1 MGHPWWGIAGALA
14 IELVRNLVNLHQ
26 FDHWLRNRNRRDPP
40 DAGGLWGD
48 LVSQVSRLHRRKQFH
63 KKRLLSLFRELR
75 RSTASMPDGVVALN
89 SANEIVWFNRKA
101 AELLGLKR
109 KTDFGIQIAG
119 LLRVPEF
126 SRYLAKGDYSA
137 SLRVP
142 PRVGDATTLEFQGVP
157 YGEGQVFLLV
167 RDVTRQSQLE
177 TMRKD
182 FVANASHELRSPL
195 TVIAGYLE
203 TLALDEDLP
212 ADLRPPLLEMR
223 RQAEEVEVVH
233 AVYVIDDHD
242 ILLGSLSLKKL
253 LTTGARTP
261 IADVYDRSVRSV
273 TSTTD
278 EVEVARIMKKYDLFV
293 VPVVDDMGRLLGRI
307 TIDDI
312 VDVIQDE
319 ADSNYQ
325 LMSGLSD
332 EVEAGDGLFE
342 MTRARL
348 PCLMVGLVGGIL
360 TSTVVGRNEGE
371 LALLPQL
378 AFFMPLIGAMGGNVG
393 VQSSAIVVQGLANSN
408 MPGTLW
414 SRLSRELGVGLL
426 NGLLCALAIL
436 AYSWAVGHGL
446 LFAVAVG
453 VSLLSVII
461 FASLF
466 GTAVPWA
473 LNHYGIDPA
482 LATGPFIT
490 TTNDILGLSIYFAIA
505 NALLG

>member
-1 MGHPWWGIAGALA
+1 VGHPWWGIAGALA

-109 KTDFGIQIAG
+109 KTDFGLQIAG

-195 TVIAGYLE
+195 TVISGYLE
-203 TLALDEDLP
+203 TLALDDTLP
-212 ADLRPPLLEMR
+212 DDLRGPIGEMR
-223 RQAEEVEVVH
+223 RQSERMTTIISDLLELSRLEATDEQVV
-233 AVYVIDDHD
+233 
-242 ILLGSLSLKKL
+242 G
-253 LTTGARTP
+253 TP
-261 IADVYDRSVRSV
+261 IDV
-273 TSTTD
+273 
-278 EVEVARIMKKYDLFV
+278 
-293 VPVVDDMGRLLGRI
+293 
-307 TIDDI
+307 
-312 VDVIQDE
+312 
-319 ADSNYQ
+319 
-325 LMSGLSD
+325 
-332 EVEAGDGLFE
+332 
-342 MTRARL
+342 
-348 PCLMVGLVGGIL
+348 
-360 TSTVVGRNEGE
+360 
-371 LALLPQL
+371 
-378 AFFMPLIGAMGGNVG
+378 
-393 VQSSAIVVQGLANSN
+393 
-408 MPGTLW
+408 
-414 SRLSRELGVGLL
+414 VGLL
-426 NGLLCALAIL
+426 TLLRKDLSARDAKAHAVELRIESPDGLMGDQGLIHSAFWNLVDNAAKYTPPGGTITLRWWTDDDGGHFAVTDTGPGIAAEHLPRLTERFYRVDPGRARDKGGSGLGLAIVRHVL
-436 AYSWAVGHGL
+436 QKHGGELKIESVEGRGSTFSCHFAPLRLVRESVAKATDSRYSAEQDL
-446 LFAVAVG
+446 E
-453 VSLLSVII
+453 
-461 FASLF
+461 
-466 GTAVPWA
+466 
-473 LNHYGIDPA
+473 N
-482 LATGPFIT
+482 
-490 TTNDILGLSIYFAIA
+490 
-505 NALLG
+505 

>member
-195 TVIAGYLE
+195 TVISGYLE
-203 TLALDEDLP
+203 TLALDDTLP
-212 ADLRPPLLEMR
+212 DDLRGPIGEMR
-223 RQAEEVEVVH
+223 RQSERMTTIISDLLELSRLEATDEQVV
-233 AVYVIDDHD
+233 
-242 ILLGSLSLKKL
+242 G
-253 LTTGARTP
+253 TP
-261 IADVYDRSVRSV
+261 IDV
-273 TSTTD
+273 
-278 EVEVARIMKKYDLFV
+278 
-293 VPVVDDMGRLLGRI
+293 
-307 TIDDI
+307 
-312 VDVIQDE
+312 
-319 ADSNYQ
+319 
-325 LMSGLSD
+325 
-332 EVEAGDGLFE
+332 
-342 MTRARL
+342 
-348 PCLMVGLVGGIL
+348 
-360 TSTVVGRNEGE
+360 
-371 LALLPQL
+371 
-378 AFFMPLIGAMGGNVG
+378 
-393 VQSSAIVVQGLANSN
+393 
-408 MPGTLW
+408 
-414 SRLSRELGVGLL
+414 VGLL
-426 NGLLCALAIL
+426 TLLRKDLSARDAKAHAVELRIESPDGLMGDQGLIHSAFWNLVDNAAKYTPSGGTITLRWWTDDDGGHFAVTDTGPGIAVEHLPRLTERFYRVDPGRARDKGGSGLGLAIVRHVL
-436 AYSWAVGHGL
+436 QKHGGELKIESVEGRGSTFSCHFAPLRLVRESVAKATDSRYSAEQDL
-446 LFAVAVG
+446 E
-453 VSLLSVII
+453 
-461 FASLF
+461 
-466 GTAVPWA
+466 
-473 LNHYGIDPA
+473 N
-482 LATGPFIT
+482 
-490 TTNDILGLSIYFAIA
+490 
-505 NALLG
+505 

>member
-195 TVIAGYLE
+195 TVISGYLE
-203 TLALDEDLP
+203 TLALDDTLP
-212 ADLRPPLLEMR
+212 DDLRGPIGEMR
-223 RQAEEVEVVH
+223 RQSERMTTIISDLLELSRLEATDEQVV
-233 AVYVIDDHD
+233 
-242 ILLGSLSLKKL
+242 G
-253 LTTGARTP
+253 TP
-261 IADVYDRSVRSV
+261 IDV
-273 TSTTD
+273 
-278 EVEVARIMKKYDLFV
+278 
-293 VPVVDDMGRLLGRI
+293 
-307 TIDDI
+307 
-312 VDVIQDE
+312 
-319 ADSNYQ
+319 
-325 LMSGLSD
+325 
-332 EVEAGDGLFE
+332 
-342 MTRARL
+342 
-348 PCLMVGLVGGIL
+348 
-360 TSTVVGRNEGE
+360 
-371 LALLPQL
+371 
-378 AFFMPLIGAMGGNVG
+378 
-393 VQSSAIVVQGLANSN
+393 
-408 MPGTLW
+408 
-414 SRLSRELGVGLL
+414 VGLL
-426 NGLLCALAIL
+426 TLLRKDLSARDAKAHAVELRIESPDGLMGDQGLIHSAFWNLVDNAAKYTPPGGTITLRWWTDDDGGHFSVTDTGPGIAAEHLPRLTERFYRVDPGRARDKGGSGLGLAIVRHVL
-436 AYSWAVGHGL
+436 QKHGGELKIESVEGRGSTFSCHFAPLRLVRESVAKATDSRYSAEQDL
-446 LFAVAVG
+446 E
-453 VSLLSVII
+453 
-461 FASLF
+461 
-466 GTAVPWA
+466 
-473 LNHYGIDPA
+473 N
-482 LATGPFIT
+482 
-490 TTNDILGLSIYFAIA
+490 
-505 NALLG
+505 

>member
-1 MGHPWWGIAGALA
+1 VGHPWWGIAGALA

-195 TVIAGYLE
+195 TVISGYLE
-203 TLALDEDLP
+203 TLALDETLP
-212 ADLRPPLLEMR
+212 DDLRGPIGEMR
-223 RQAEEVEVVH
+223 RQSERMTTIISDLLELSRLEATDEQVV
-233 AVYVIDDHD
+233 
-242 ILLGSLSLKKL
+242 G
-253 LTTGARTP
+253 TP
-261 IADVYDRSVRSV
+261 IDV
-273 TSTTD
+273 
-278 EVEVARIMKKYDLFV
+278 
-293 VPVVDDMGRLLGRI
+293 
-307 TIDDI
+307 
-312 VDVIQDE
+312 
-319 ADSNYQ
+319 
-325 LMSGLSD
+325 
-332 EVEAGDGLFE
+332 
-342 MTRARL
+342 
-348 PCLMVGLVGGIL
+348 
-360 TSTVVGRNEGE
+360 
-371 LALLPQL
+371 
-378 AFFMPLIGAMGGNVG
+378 
-393 VQSSAIVVQGLANSN
+393 
-408 MPGTLW
+408 
-414 SRLSRELGVGLL
+414 VGLL
-426 NGLLCALAIL
+426 TLLRKDLSARDAKAHAVELRIESPDGLMGDQGLIHSAFWNLVDNAAKYTPPGGTITLRWWTDDDGGHFAVTDTGPGIAVEHLPRLTERFYRVDPGRARDKGGSGLGLAIVRHVL
-436 AYSWAVGHGL
+436 QKHGGELKIESVEGRGSTFSCHFAPLRLVRESVAKATDSRYSAEQDL
-446 LFAVAVG
+446 E
-453 VSLLSVII
+453 
-461 FASLF
+461 
-466 GTAVPWA
+466 
-473 LNHYGIDPA
+473 N
-482 LATGPFIT
+482 
-490 TTNDILGLSIYFAIA
+490 
-505 NALLG
+505 

>member
-195 TVIAGYLE
+195 TVISGYLE
-203 TLALDEDLP
+203 TLALDDTLP
-212 ADLRPPLLEMR
+212 DDLRGPIGEMR
-223 RQAEEVEVVH
+223 RQSERMTTIISDLLELSRLEATDEQVV
-233 AVYVIDDHD
+233 
-242 ILLGSLSLKKL
+242 G
-253 LTTGARTP
+253 TP
-261 IADVYDRSVRSV
+261 IDV
-273 TSTTD
+273 
-278 EVEVARIMKKYDLFV
+278 
-293 VPVVDDMGRLLGRI
+293 
-307 TIDDI
+307 
-312 VDVIQDE
+312 
-319 ADSNYQ
+319 
-325 LMSGLSD
+325 
-332 EVEAGDGLFE
+332 
-342 MTRARL
+342 
-348 PCLMVGLVGGIL
+348 
-360 TSTVVGRNEGE
+360 
-371 LALLPQL
+371 
-378 AFFMPLIGAMGGNVG
+378 
-393 VQSSAIVVQGLANSN
+393 
-408 MPGTLW
+408 
-414 SRLSRELGVGLL
+414 VGLL
-426 NGLLCALAIL
+426 TLLRKDLSARDAKAHVVELRIESPDGLMGDQGLIHSAFWNLVDNAAKYTPSGGTITLRWWTDDDGGHFAVTDTGPGIAVEHLPRLTERFYRVDPGRARDKGGSGLGLAIVRHVL
-436 AYSWAVGHGL
+436 QKHGGELKIESVEGRGSTFSCHFAPLRLVRESVAKATDSRYSAEQDL
-446 LFAVAVG
+446 E
-453 VSLLSVII
+453 
-461 FASLF
+461 
-466 GTAVPWA
+466 
-473 LNHYGIDPA
+473 N
-482 LATGPFIT
+482 
-490 TTNDILGLSIYFAIA
+490 
-505 NALLG
+505 

>member
-1 MGHPWWGIAGALA
+1 MGHPGWGIAGALA

-126 SRYLAKGDYSA
+126 SRYLSKGDYSA

-195 TVIAGYLE
+195 TVISGYLE
-203 TLALDEDLP
+203 TLALDDTLP
-212 ADLRPPLLEMR
+212 DDLRGPIGEMR
-223 RQAEEVEVVH
+223 RQSERMTMIISDLLELSRLEATDEQVVGTPIDVAGLLTLLRKDLAAREAKAH
-233 AVYVIDDHD
+233 AVELRIESPDGLMGDQGLIHSAFWNLVDNAAKYTPPGGSITLRWWTDDDGGHF
-242 ILLGSLSLKKL
+242 
-253 LTTGARTP
+253 
-261 IADVYDRSVRSV
+261 SV
-273 TSTTD
+273 TDTGPGIAAEHLPRLTERFYRVD
-278 EVEVARIMKKYDLFV
+278 PGRARDK
-293 VPVVDDMGRLLGRI
+293 GG
-307 TIDDI
+307 
-312 VDVIQDE
+312 
-319 ADSNYQ
+319 
-325 LMSGLSD
+325 SGL
-332 EVEAGDGLFE
+332 GLAIV
-342 MTRARL
+342 RHVL
-348 PCLMVGLVGGIL
+348 QKHG
-360 TSTVVGRNEGE
+360 GE
-371 LALLPQL
+371 LKIESVEGRGST
-378 AFFMPLIGAMGGNVG
+378 FSCHFVPLRLVRESVAKATDTRY
-393 VQSSAIVVQGLANSN
+393 SAEQHSN
-408 MPGTLW
+408 
-414 SRLSRELGVGLL
+414 E
-426 NGLLCALAIL
+426 
-436 AYSWAVGHGL
+436 
-446 LFAVAVG
+446 
-453 VSLLSVII
+453 
-461 FASLF
+461 
-466 GTAVPWA
+466 
-473 LNHYGIDPA
+473 
-482 LATGPFIT
+482 
-490 TTNDILGLSIYFAIA
+490 
-505 NALLG
+505 

>member
-182 FVANASHELRSPL
+182 FVANATHELRSPL
-195 TVIAGYLE
+195 TVISGYLE
-203 TLALDEDLP
+203 TLALDDTLP
-212 ADLRPPLLEMR
+212 DDLRGPIGEMR
-223 RQAEEVEVVH
+223 RQSERMTTIISDLLELSRLEATDEQVV
-233 AVYVIDDHD
+233 
-242 ILLGSLSLKKL
+242 G
-253 LTTGARTP
+253 TP
-261 IADVYDRSVRSV
+261 IDV
-273 TSTTD
+273 
-278 EVEVARIMKKYDLFV
+278 
-293 VPVVDDMGRLLGRI
+293 
-307 TIDDI
+307 
-312 VDVIQDE
+312 
-319 ADSNYQ
+319 
-325 LMSGLSD
+325 
-332 EVEAGDGLFE
+332 
-342 MTRARL
+342 
-348 PCLMVGLVGGIL
+348 
-360 TSTVVGRNEGE
+360 
-371 LALLPQL
+371 
-378 AFFMPLIGAMGGNVG
+378 
-393 VQSSAIVVQGLANSN
+393 
-408 MPGTLW
+408 
-414 SRLSRELGVGLL
+414 VGLL
-426 NGLLCALAIL
+426 TLLRKDLSARDAKAHAVELRIESPDGLMGDQGLIHSAFWNLVDNAAKYTPPGGTITLRWWTDDDGGHFAVTDTGPGIAVEHLPRLTERFYRVDPGRARDKGGSGLGLAIVRHVL
-436 AYSWAVGHGL
+436 QKHGGELKIESVEGRGSTFSCHFAPLRLVRESVAKATDSRYSAEQDL
-446 LFAVAVG
+446 E
-453 VSLLSVII
+453 
-461 FASLF
+461 
-466 GTAVPWA
+466 
-473 LNHYGIDPA
+473 N
-482 LATGPFIT
+482 
-490 TTNDILGLSIYFAIA
+490 
-505 NALLG
+505 

>member
-195 TVIAGYLE
+195 TVISGYLE
-203 TLALDEDLP
+203 TLALDDTLP
-212 ADLRPPLLEMR
+212 DDLRGPIGEMR
-223 RQAEEVEVVH
+223 RQSERMTTIISDLLELSRLEATDEQVV
-233 AVYVIDDHD
+233 
-242 ILLGSLSLKKL
+242 G
-253 LTTGARTP
+253 TP
-261 IADVYDRSVRSV
+261 IDV
-273 TSTTD
+273 
-278 EVEVARIMKKYDLFV
+278 
-293 VPVVDDMGRLLGRI
+293 
-307 TIDDI
+307 
-312 VDVIQDE
+312 
-319 ADSNYQ
+319 
-325 LMSGLSD
+325 
-332 EVEAGDGLFE
+332 
-342 MTRARL
+342 
-348 PCLMVGLVGGIL
+348 
-360 TSTVVGRNEGE
+360 
-371 LALLPQL
+371 
-378 AFFMPLIGAMGGNVG
+378 
-393 VQSSAIVVQGLANSN
+393 
-408 MPGTLW
+408 
-414 SRLSRELGVGLL
+414 VGLL
-426 NGLLCALAIL
+426 TLLRKDLAAREAKAHAVELRIESPDGLMGDQGLIHSAFWNLVDNAAKYTPPGGSITLRWWTDEDGGHLSVTDTGPGIPAEHLPRLTERFYRPDRSRERSTGGFGLGLAITK
-436 AYSWAVGHGL
+436 AYLRVLGGSLHHEPAVPRGSVFRLELPASWA
-446 LFAVAVG
+446 
-453 VSLLSVII
+453 
-461 FASLF
+461 
-466 GTAVPWA
+466 GT
-473 LNHYGIDPA
+473 GD
-482 LATGPFIT
+482 ATRRRKFPSEISG
-490 TTNDILGLSIYFAIA
+490 
-505 NALLG
+505 

>member
-1 MGHPWWGIAGALA
+1 VGHPWWGIAGALA

-195 TVIAGYLE
+195 TVISGYLE
-203 TLALDEDLP
+203 TLALDDTLP
-212 ADLRPPLLEMR
+212 DDLRGPIGEMR
-223 RQAEEVEVVH
+223 RQSERMTTIISDLLELSRLEATDEQVV
-233 AVYVIDDHD
+233 
-242 ILLGSLSLKKL
+242 G
-253 LTTGARTP
+253 TP
-261 IADVYDRSVRSV
+261 IDV
-273 TSTTD
+273 
-278 EVEVARIMKKYDLFV
+278 
-293 VPVVDDMGRLLGRI
+293 
-307 TIDDI
+307 
-312 VDVIQDE
+312 
-319 ADSNYQ
+319 
-325 LMSGLSD
+325 
-332 EVEAGDGLFE
+332 
-342 MTRARL
+342 
-348 PCLMVGLVGGIL
+348 
-360 TSTVVGRNEGE
+360 
-371 LALLPQL
+371 
-378 AFFMPLIGAMGGNVG
+378 
-393 VQSSAIVVQGLANSN
+393 
-408 MPGTLW
+408 
-414 SRLSRELGVGLL
+414 VGLL
-426 NGLLCALAIL
+426 TLLRKDLSARDAKAHAVELRIESPDGLMGDQGLIHSAFWNLVDNAAKYTPPGGTITL
-436 AYSWAVGHGL
+436 RWWTDDDGGH
-446 LFAVAVG
+446 FAV
-453 VSLLSVII
+453 
-461 FASLF
+461 
-466 GTAVPWA
+466 T
-473 LNHYGIDPA
+473 D
-482 LATGPFIT
+482 TGP
-490 TTNDILGLSIYFAIA
+490 GIA
-505 NALLG
+505 VEHLPRLTERFYRVDAGRARD

>member
-1 MGHPWWGIAGALA
+1 VGHPWWGIAGALA

-195 TVIAGYLE
+195 TVISGYLE
-203 TLALDEDLP
+203 TLALDDTLP
-212 ADLRPPLLEMR
+212 DDLRGPIGEMR
-223 RQAEEVEVVH
+223 RQSERMTTIISDLLELSRLEATDEQVV
-233 AVYVIDDHD
+233 
-242 ILLGSLSLKKL
+242 G
-253 LTTGARTP
+253 TP
-261 IADVYDRSVRSV
+261 IDV
-273 TSTTD
+273 
-278 EVEVARIMKKYDLFV
+278 
-293 VPVVDDMGRLLGRI
+293 
-307 TIDDI
+307 
-312 VDVIQDE
+312 
-319 ADSNYQ
+319 
-325 LMSGLSD
+325 
-332 EVEAGDGLFE
+332 
-342 MTRARL
+342 
-348 PCLMVGLVGGIL
+348 
-360 TSTVVGRNEGE
+360 
-371 LALLPQL
+371 
-378 AFFMPLIGAMGGNVG
+378 
-393 VQSSAIVVQGLANSN
+393 
-408 MPGTLW
+408 
-414 SRLSRELGVGLL
+414 VGLL
-426 NGLLCALAIL
+426 TLLRKDLSARDAKAHAVELRIESPDGLMGDQGLIHSAFWNLVDNAAKYTPSGGTITLRWWTDDDGGHFSVIDTGPGIAAEHLPRLTERFYRVDPGRARDKGGSGLGLAIVRHVL
-436 AYSWAVGHGL
+436 QKHGGELKIESVEGRGSTFSCHFAPLRLVRESVAKATDSRYSAEQDL
-446 LFAVAVG
+446 E
-453 VSLLSVII
+453 
-461 FASLF
+461 
-466 GTAVPWA
+466 
-473 LNHYGIDPA
+473 N
-482 LATGPFIT
+482 
-490 TTNDILGLSIYFAIA
+490 
-505 NALLG
+505 

>member
-26 FDHWLRNRNRRDPP
+26 FDHWLSNRNRRDPP

-195 TVIAGYLE
+195 TVISGYLE
-203 TLALDEDLP
+203 TLALDDTLP
-212 ADLRPPLLEMR
+212 DDLRGPIGEMR
-223 RQAEEVEVVH
+223 RQSERMTTIISDLLELSRLEATDEQVV
-233 AVYVIDDHD
+233 
-242 ILLGSLSLKKL
+242 G
-253 LTTGARTP
+253 TP
-261 IADVYDRSVRSV
+261 IDV
-273 TSTTD
+273 
-278 EVEVARIMKKYDLFV
+278 
-293 VPVVDDMGRLLGRI
+293 
-307 TIDDI
+307 
-312 VDVIQDE
+312 
-319 ADSNYQ
+319 
-325 LMSGLSD
+325 
-332 EVEAGDGLFE
+332 
-342 MTRARL
+342 
-348 PCLMVGLVGGIL
+348 
-360 TSTVVGRNEGE
+360 
-371 LALLPQL
+371 
-378 AFFMPLIGAMGGNVG
+378 
-393 VQSSAIVVQGLANSN
+393 
-408 MPGTLW
+408 
-414 SRLSRELGVGLL
+414 VGLL
-426 NGLLCALAIL
+426 TLLRKDLSARDAKAHAVELRIESPDGLMGDQGLIHSAFWNLVDNAAKYTPPGGTITLRWWTDDDGGHFSVIDTGPGIAAEHLPRLTERFYRVDPGRARDKGGSGLGLAIVRHVL
-436 AYSWAVGHGL
+436 QKHGGELKIESVEGRGSTFSCHFAPLRLVRESVAKATDSRYSAEQDL
-446 LFAVAVG
+446 E
-453 VSLLSVII
+453 
-461 FASLF
+461 
-466 GTAVPWA
+466 
-473 LNHYGIDPA
+473 N
-482 LATGPFIT
+482 
-490 TTNDILGLSIYFAIA
+490 
-505 NALLG
+505 

>member
-195 TVIAGYLE
+195 TVISGYLE
-203 TLALDEDLP
+203 TLALDDTLP
-212 ADLRPPLLEMR
+212 DDLRGPIGEMR
-223 RQAEEVEVVH
+223 RQSERMTTIISDLLELSRLEATDEQVV
-233 AVYVIDDHD
+233 
-242 ILLGSLSLKKL
+242 G
-253 LTTGARTP
+253 TP
-261 IADVYDRSVRSV
+261 IDV
-273 TSTTD
+273 
-278 EVEVARIMKKYDLFV
+278 
-293 VPVVDDMGRLLGRI
+293 
-307 TIDDI
+307 
-312 VDVIQDE
+312 
-319 ADSNYQ
+319 
-325 LMSGLSD
+325 
-332 EVEAGDGLFE
+332 
-342 MTRARL
+342 
-348 PCLMVGLVGGIL
+348 
-360 TSTVVGRNEGE
+360 
-371 LALLPQL
+371 
-378 AFFMPLIGAMGGNVG
+378 
-393 VQSSAIVVQGLANSN
+393 
-408 MPGTLW
+408 
-414 SRLSRELGVGLL
+414 VGLL
-426 NGLLCALAIL
+426 TLLRKDLSARDAKAHAVELRIESPDGLMGDQGLIHSAFWNLVDNAAKYTPSGGTITLRWWTDDDGGHFAVTDTGPGIAVEHLPRLTERFYRVDPGRARDKGGSGLGLAIVRHVL
-436 AYSWAVGHGL
+436 QKHGGELKIESVEGRGSTFSCHFAPLRLVSESVAKATDSRYSAEQDL
-446 LFAVAVG
+446 E
-453 VSLLSVII
+453 
-461 FASLF
+461 
-466 GTAVPWA
+466 
-473 LNHYGIDPA
+473 N
-482 LATGPFIT
+482 
-490 TTNDILGLSIYFAIA
+490 
-505 NALLG
+505 

>member
-1 MGHPWWGIAGALA
+1 VGHPWWGIAGALA

-109 KTDFGIQIAG
+109 KTDFGLQIAG

-195 TVIAGYLE
+195 TVISGYLE
-203 TLALDEDLP
+203 TLALDDTLP
-212 ADLRPPLLEMR
+212 DDLRGPIGEMR
-223 RQAEEVEVVH
+223 RQSERMTT
-233 AVYVIDDHD
+233 IISD
-242 ILLGSLSLKKL
+242 LLELSRLEA
-253 LTTGARTP
+253 TDEQVFGTP
-261 IADVYDRSVRSV
+261 IDV
-273 TSTTD
+273 
-278 EVEVARIMKKYDLFV
+278 
-293 VPVVDDMGRLLGRI
+293 
-307 TIDDI
+307 
-312 VDVIQDE
+312 
-319 ADSNYQ
+319 
-325 LMSGLSD
+325 
-332 EVEAGDGLFE
+332 
-342 MTRARL
+342 
-348 PCLMVGLVGGIL
+348 
-360 TSTVVGRNEGE
+360 
-371 LALLPQL
+371 
-378 AFFMPLIGAMGGNVG
+378 
-393 VQSSAIVVQGLANSN
+393 
-408 MPGTLW
+408 
-414 SRLSRELGVGLL
+414 VGLL
-426 NGLLCALAIL
+426 TLLRKDLSARDAKAHAVELRIESPDCLMGDQGLIHSAFWNLVDNAAKYTPPGGTITLRWWTDDDGGHFAVTDTGPGIAVEHLPRLTERFYRVDPGRARDKGGSGLGLAIVRHVL
-436 AYSWAVGHGL
+436 QKHGGELKIKSVEGRGSTFSCHFAPLRLVRESVAKATDSRYSAEQDL
-446 LFAVAVG
+446 E
-453 VSLLSVII
+453 
-461 FASLF
+461 
-466 GTAVPWA
+466 
-473 LNHYGIDPA
+473 N
-482 LATGPFIT
+482 
-490 TTNDILGLSIYFAIA
+490 
-505 NALLG
+505 

>member
-109 KTDFGIQIAG
+109 KTDFGLQIAG

-195 TVIAGYLE
+195 TVISGYLE
-203 TLALDEDLP
+203 TLALDDTLP
-212 ADLRPPLLEMR
+212 DDLRGPIGEMR
-223 RQAEEVEVVH
+223 RQSERMTTIISDLLELSRLEATDEQVV
-233 AVYVIDDHD
+233 
-242 ILLGSLSLKKL
+242 G
-253 LTTGARTP
+253 TP
-261 IADVYDRSVRSV
+261 IDV
-273 TSTTD
+273 
-278 EVEVARIMKKYDLFV
+278 
-293 VPVVDDMGRLLGRI
+293 
-307 TIDDI
+307 
-312 VDVIQDE
+312 
-319 ADSNYQ
+319 
-325 LMSGLSD
+325 
-332 EVEAGDGLFE
+332 
-342 MTRARL
+342 
-348 PCLMVGLVGGIL
+348 
-360 TSTVVGRNEGE
+360 
-371 LALLPQL
+371 
-378 AFFMPLIGAMGGNVG
+378 
-393 VQSSAIVVQGLANSN
+393 
-408 MPGTLW
+408 
-414 SRLSRELGVGLL
+414 VGLL
-426 NGLLCALAIL
+426 TLLRKDLSARDAKAHAVELRIESPDGLMGDQGLIHSAFWNLVDNAAKYTPPGGTITLRWWTDDDGGHFAVTDTGPGIAVEHLPRLTERFYRVDPGRARDKGGSGLGLAIVRHVL
-436 AYSWAVGHGL
+436 QKHGGELKIESVEGRGSTFSCHFAPLRLVRESVAKATDSRYSAEQDL
-446 LFAVAVG
+446 E
-453 VSLLSVII
+453 
-461 FASLF
+461 
-466 GTAVPWA
+466 
-473 LNHYGIDPA
+473 N
-482 LATGPFIT
+482 
-490 TTNDILGLSIYFAIA
+490 
-505 NALLG
+505 

>member
-195 TVIAGYLE
+195 TVISGYLE
-203 TLALDEDLP
+203 TLALDDTLP
-212 ADLRPPLLEMR
+212 DDLRGPIGEMR
-223 RQAEEVEVVH
+223 RQSERMTTIISDLLELSRLEATDEQVV
-233 AVYVIDDHD
+233 
-242 ILLGSLSLKKL
+242 G
-253 LTTGARTP
+253 TP
-261 IADVYDRSVRSV
+261 IDV
-273 TSTTD
+273 
-278 EVEVARIMKKYDLFV
+278 
-293 VPVVDDMGRLLGRI
+293 
-307 TIDDI
+307 
-312 VDVIQDE
+312 
-319 ADSNYQ
+319 
-325 LMSGLSD
+325 
-332 EVEAGDGLFE
+332 
-342 MTRARL
+342 
-348 PCLMVGLVGGIL
+348 
-360 TSTVVGRNEGE
+360 
-371 LALLPQL
+371 
-378 AFFMPLIGAMGGNVG
+378 
-393 VQSSAIVVQGLANSN
+393 
-408 MPGTLW
+408 
-414 SRLSRELGVGLL
+414 VGLL
-426 NGLLCALAIL
+426 TLLRKDLSARDAKAHAVELRIESPDGLMGDQGLIHSAFWNLVDNAAKYTPPGGTITLRWWTDDDGGHFSVIDTGPGIAAEHLPRLTERFYRVDPGRARDKGGSGLGLAIVRHVL
-436 AYSWAVGHGL
+436 QKHGGELKIESVEGRGSTFSCHFAPLRLVRESVAKATDSRYSAEQDL
-446 LFAVAVG
+446 E
-453 VSLLSVII
+453 
-461 FASLF
+461 
-466 GTAVPWA
+466 
-473 LNHYGIDPA
+473 N
-482 LATGPFIT
+482 
-490 TTNDILGLSIYFAIA
+490 
-505 NALLG
+505 

>member
-195 TVIAGYLE
+195 TVISGYLE
-203 TLALDEDLP
+203 TLALDDTLP
-212 ADLRPPLLEMR
+212 DDLRGPIGEMR
-223 RQAEEVEVVH
+223 RQSERMTTIISDLLELSRLEATDEQVV
-233 AVYVIDDHD
+233 
-242 ILLGSLSLKKL
+242 G
-253 LTTGARTP
+253 TP
-261 IADVYDRSVRSV
+261 IDV
-273 TSTTD
+273 
-278 EVEVARIMKKYDLFV
+278 
-293 VPVVDDMGRLLGRI
+293 
-307 TIDDI
+307 
-312 VDVIQDE
+312 
-319 ADSNYQ
+319 
-325 LMSGLSD
+325 
-332 EVEAGDGLFE
+332 
-342 MTRARL
+342 
-348 PCLMVGLVGGIL
+348 
-360 TSTVVGRNEGE
+360 
-371 LALLPQL
+371 
-378 AFFMPLIGAMGGNVG
+378 
-393 VQSSAIVVQGLANSN
+393 
-408 MPGTLW
+408 
-414 SRLSRELGVGLL
+414 VGLL
-426 NGLLCALAIL
+426 TLLRKDLSARDAKAHAVELRIESPDGLMGDQGLIHSAFWNLVDNAAKYTPPGGTITLRWWTDDDGGHFAVTDTGPGIAVEHLPRLTERFYRVDPGRARDKGGSGLGLAIVRHVL
-436 AYSWAVGHGL
+436 QKHGGELKIESVEGRGSTFSCHFAPLRLVRESVAKATDSRYSAEQDL
-446 LFAVAVG
+446 E
-453 VSLLSVII
+453 
-461 FASLF
+461 
-466 GTAVPWA
+466 
-473 LNHYGIDPA
+473 N
-482 LATGPFIT
+482 
-490 TTNDILGLSIYFAIA
+490 
-505 NALLG
+505 

>member
-109 KTDFGIQIAG
+109 KTDFGLQIAG

-195 TVIAGYLE
+195 TVISGYLE
-203 TLALDEDLP
+203 TLALDDTLP
-212 ADLRPPLLEMR
+212 DDLRGPIGEMR
-223 RQAEEVEVVH
+223 RQSERMTTIISDLLELSRLEATDEQVV
-233 AVYVIDDHD
+233 
-242 ILLGSLSLKKL
+242 G
-253 LTTGARTP
+253 TP
-261 IADVYDRSVRSV
+261 IDV
-273 TSTTD
+273 
-278 EVEVARIMKKYDLFV
+278 
-293 VPVVDDMGRLLGRI
+293 
-307 TIDDI
+307 
-312 VDVIQDE
+312 
-319 ADSNYQ
+319 
-325 LMSGLSD
+325 
-332 EVEAGDGLFE
+332 
-342 MTRARL
+342 
-348 PCLMVGLVGGIL
+348 
-360 TSTVVGRNEGE
+360 
-371 LALLPQL
+371 
-378 AFFMPLIGAMGGNVG
+378 
-393 VQSSAIVVQGLANSN
+393 
-408 MPGTLW
+408 
-414 SRLSRELGVGLL
+414 VGLL
-426 NGLLCALAIL
+426 TLLRKDLSARDAKAHAVELRIESPDGLMGDQGLIHSAFWNLVDNAAKYTPPGGTITLRWWTDDDGGHFAVTDTGPGIAAEHLPRLTERFYRVDPGRARDKGGSGLGLAIVRHVL
-436 AYSWAVGHGL
+436 QKHGGELKIESVEGRGSTFSCHFAPLRLVRESVAKATDSRYSAEQDL
-446 LFAVAVG
+446 E
-453 VSLLSVII
+453 
-461 FASLF
+461 
-466 GTAVPWA
+466 
-473 LNHYGIDPA
+473 N
-482 LATGPFIT
+482 
-490 TTNDILGLSIYFAIA
+490 
-505 NALLG
+505 

>member
-1 MGHPWWGIAGALA
+1 VGHPWWGIAGALA

-109 KTDFGIQIAG
+109 KTDFGLQIAG

-195 TVIAGYLE
+195 TVISGYLE
-203 TLALDEDLP
+203 TLALDDTLP
-212 ADLRPPLLEMR
+212 DDLRGPIGEMR
-223 RQAEEVEVVH
+223 RQSERMTTIISDLLELSRLEATDEQVV
-233 AVYVIDDHD
+233 
-242 ILLGSLSLKKL
+242 G
-253 LTTGARTP
+253 TP
-261 IADVYDRSVRSV
+261 IDV
-273 TSTTD
+273 
-278 EVEVARIMKKYDLFV
+278 
-293 VPVVDDMGRLLGRI
+293 
-307 TIDDI
+307 
-312 VDVIQDE
+312 
-319 ADSNYQ
+319 
-325 LMSGLSD
+325 
-332 EVEAGDGLFE
+332 
-342 MTRARL
+342 
-348 PCLMVGLVGGIL
+348 
-360 TSTVVGRNEGE
+360 
-371 LALLPQL
+371 
-378 AFFMPLIGAMGGNVG
+378 
-393 VQSSAIVVQGLANSN
+393 
-408 MPGTLW
+408 
-414 SRLSRELGVGLL
+414 VGLL
-426 NGLLCALAIL
+426 TLLRKDLSARDAKAHAVELRIESPDGLMGDQGLIHSAFWNLVDNAAKYTPPGGTITLRWWTDDDGGHFAVTDTGPGIAVEHLPRLTERFYRVDPGRARDKGGSGLGLAIVRHVL
-436 AYSWAVGHGL
+436 QKHGGELKIESVEGRGSTFSCHFAPLRLVRESVAKATDSRYSAEQDL
-446 LFAVAVG
+446 E
-453 VSLLSVII
+453 
-461 FASLF
+461 
-466 GTAVPWA
+466 
-473 LNHYGIDPA
+473 N
-482 LATGPFIT
+482 
-490 TTNDILGLSIYFAIA
+490 
-505 NALLG
+505 